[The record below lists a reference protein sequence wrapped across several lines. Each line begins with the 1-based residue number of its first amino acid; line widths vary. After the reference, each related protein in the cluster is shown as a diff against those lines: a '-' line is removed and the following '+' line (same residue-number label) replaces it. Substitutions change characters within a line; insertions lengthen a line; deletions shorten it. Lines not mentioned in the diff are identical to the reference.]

1 MLMNNLLRFLLLY
14 LLSHS
19 AYAVDVTINLN
30 GGILAQSCNVSSQ
43 DLTKNINFPDFNP
56 RDFGQAGATSAEQPV
71 SIFLDKCTG
80 NVDNISYQF
89 SGEADVTDSTLL
101 KVTGKGRTP
110 EDILATGLAIEIL
123 DKNKQK
129 IALNAIQ
136 PLNEII
142 SSATY
147 TLNFYLRYK
156 STSNKIGS
164 GDASS
169 IVYLDIYYE

>member
-1 MLMNNLLRFLLLY
+1 MTYFIRFLSLY
-14 LLSHS
+14 LFCLS
-19 AYAVDVTINLN
+19 AYAIDVTVNLN

-43 DLTKNINFPDFNP
+43 DLTKNVNFPDLNP
-56 RDFGQAGATSAEQPV
+56 GDFSQAGATSAEQPV
-71 SIFLDKCTG
+71 SIFLNQCTG
-80 NVDNISYQF
+80 NVANLSYQF
-89 SGEADVTDSTLL
+89 TGEGDTTDPTLL
-101 KVTGKGRTP
+101 KVTGKGGVS

-123 DKNKQK
+123 DKNKKK

-156 STSNKIGS
+156 STSNDVGS

-169 IVYLDIYYE
+169 IVYLDIFYE